1 VPLPPLRGERVLLRP
16 AGEPDVPA
24 LAALLGDPEVAAWWG
39 VYDADRV
46 RDDLLYDRSE
56 LLAVELDGE
65 VVGVVEVHEELEP
78 DFRNVALDIAIR
90 ADLHGQHLGRES
102 LRAVIDHMI
111 KERGHHR
118 FSIDPAVENERAI
131 LSYTAV
137 GFRPVGVMR
146 RHWRAPDGTWHD
158 SLLMDLLAE
167 DLPGR
172 P

>member
-1 VPLPPLRGERVLLRP
+1 VPLPALRGERVLLRP

-24 LAALLGDPEVAAWWG
+24 LAALLRDPEVAAWWG

-90 ADLHGQHLGRES
+90 GDLHAQHLGRES
-102 LRAVIDHMI
+102 LRVVIVHMI

-131 LSYTAV
+131 RSYTAV

-167 DLPGR
+167 ELVR
-172 P
+172 S